1 MERITGEKCD
11 ARTDCTGD
19 GAKGGIVRRERV
31 TRILYTKRVAK
42 LYTSSIRRTK
52 RGVTTCVLLPT
63 FFSSLLATH
72 TNIIRRN
79 KLLYVLPLVCNSISQ
94 VSFEYFFR
102 HFMCVCVYICV
113 CVWKAWVLIIETRAS
128 RRRAWFREKRV
139 CKCVRTSVKRKH

>member
-1 MERITGEKCD
+1 MLNLHSPRADKRITE
-11 ARTDCTGD
+11 RTMQDSNCVTMRWRELPVRNVMREQIVPGG

-102 HFMCVCVYICV
+102 HFMCVCMYIYV
-113 CVWKAWVLIIETRAS
+113 CIACR
-128 RRRAWFREKRV
+128 
-139 CKCVRTSVKRKH
+139 SVSSES